1 MEKRKKQDSG
11 DWQFPA
17 PLEIIKCKEGNKAFI
32 KERPDRGGGRR
43 VLICEYSLLVVAF
56 DGGDDGRKVWRL
68 AKRAARDFLR
78 NSWLNAAVV
87 KAIPKENAV
96 RVYGKY

>member
-1 MEKRKKQDSG
+1 MLFVTE
-11 DWQFPA
+11 
-17 PLEIIKCKEGNKAFI
+17 
-32 KERPDRGGGRR
+32 
-43 VLICEYSLLVVAF
+43 
-56 DGGDDGRKVWRL
+56 GDDARVIWRL

-78 NSWLNAAVV
+78 NSWITAAVV